1 MVRLEEG
8 KKLFAVFSKTTPVA
22 GGHIPPLCCF
32 LYYNALDLP
41 FFCSAFEG
49 CGSMKAPALPHTV
62 SLPKVINSPEI
73 VRYRDCLAAKSI
85 LNAGGSD
92 AAALRNRDLQNHHQ
106 GANADKNAAYQR
118 LRRKLF
124 VQEYKGQPQSYYN
137 T

>member
-49 CGSMKAPALPHTV
+49 RWSMKAPSCPI
-62 SLPKVINSPEI
+62 PFRFQK
-73 VRYRDCLAAKSI
+73 
-85 LNAGGSD
+85 
-92 AAALRNRDLQNHHQ
+92 
-106 GANADKNAAYQR
+106 
-118 LRRKLF
+118 
-124 VQEYKGQPQSYYN
+124 
-137 T
+137 

>member
-1 MVRLEEG
+1 MQYHEETEI
-8 KKLFAVFSKTTPVA
+8 FFRRRAVPASG

-106 GANADKNAAYQR
+106 GANANKNTAY
-118 LRRKLF
+118 
-124 VQEYKGQPQSYYN
+124 
-137 T
+137 